1 MIVALDFDGVVC
13 DALLECAAVTW
24 YAGHLDHC
32 IPALSEAVQ
41 ALPAEYIARFRAVR
55 SYSRTLAD
63 FMVTNHTHSP
73 VRDRR
78 DFDNVRAA
86 IPAQALD
93 AQAAIGEQ
101 IRTRW
106 RSGDYTSW
114 IAHHTLYPG
123 VGEFIAEVPHE
134 IVIVS
139 AKDSTSISAILTHHG
154 LADAVSAVHGG
165 CTDKNEVLGRLTETG
180 PVLFIDDSLA
190 NVMAAQSLDLSAVWA
205 EWGYHTTEDVLLARS
220 TGTTSIAL
228 DDIGD
233 ITSSTYQSIT

>member
-32 IPALSEAVQ
+32 IPALSDAVK
-41 ALPAEYIARFRAVR
+41 ALPPDYVERFRAVR

-63 FMVTNHTHSP
+63 FMVANHTESP
-73 VRDRR
+73 VRNRQE
-78 DFDNVRAA
+78 FDDVRAA
-86 IPAQALD
+86 IPTQALD

-123 VGEFIAEVPHE
+123 VAEVIAGAPHD

-139 AKDSTSISAILTHHG
+139 AKDSASISAILTHHG
-154 LADAVSAVHGG
+154 LAEAVSAVHGS
-165 CTDKNEVLGRLTETG
+165 CTDKNEVLSRLVETA

-190 NVMAAQSLDLSAVWA
+190 NVMAAESLALSAVWA
-205 EWGYHTTEDVLLARS
+205 EWGYHTAEDVTLAQS
-220 TGTTSIAL
+220 AGTTSIAL

-233 ITSSTYQSIT
+233 ITSSTYQPVT